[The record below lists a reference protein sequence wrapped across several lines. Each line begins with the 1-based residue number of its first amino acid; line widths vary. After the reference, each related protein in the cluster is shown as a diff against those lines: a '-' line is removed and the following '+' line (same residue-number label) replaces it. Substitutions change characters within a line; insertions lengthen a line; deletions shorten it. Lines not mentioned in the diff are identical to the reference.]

1 MNNKVAHKFFQ
12 SLGYIGANMA
22 EVSKQERIF
31 RVDNGYETTN
41 TIGDDDREVIDIGEL
56 KQESEDDIR
65 GHLSDAI
72 KGLKYSLKNRK
83 ILY

>member
-1 MNNKVAHKFFQ
+1 MNNKAVHKFFQ

-31 RVDNGYETTN
+31 RVDNGYETTDS
-41 TIGDDDREVIDIGEL
+41 IGKDGREVIDIGNL

-65 GHLSDAI
+65 GHLSTAI
-72 KGLKYSLKNRK
+72 NDLKCSLKNRK
-83 ILY
+83 NLY